1 MGHYVLLMKYHSE
14 GLEATKQNPDFLTG
28 VHSGIE
34 RWEAKVLS
42 SFHLLGEWDQCT
54 IIDAPDNFKA
64 YRATLAQEL
73 STTADTQI
81 MPAIDL
87 PLFQRLIS
95 QGAET
100 AGPARWQTRW
110 WARLARLLMY
120 DYAHGRWARRY
131 FTEHIV
137 TGKDKFKGITGP
149 CIVVANHASH
159 YDQYCLMKALPWRL
173 RTNLFFGAAADRW
186 FLKGRKEV
194 TLRPWY
200 QSLVMGAYP
209 IQRGGGS
216 RTLDHPKWLLDR
228 GANLMLFPEG
238 TRSRGRHLSRFKHGV
253 SLLALEKGVP
263 VVPVYM
269 VGLKK
274 IRPPGERKATPG
286 PVAAHVLDP
295 IHFEPGTSVPDATN
309 RIFHAMQAVHER
321 VLAHGD
327 AAAHPDWRQPY

>member
-14 GLEATKQNPDFLTG
+14 GLLATKQDPDFLTG
-28 VHSGIE
+28 VHKAIE
-34 RWEAKVLS
+34 RWEAKVLG

-73 STTADTQI
+73 STTANTQI

-95 QGAET
+95 QTTET
-100 AGPARWQTRW
+100 DGPFEWQTRW

-120 DYAHGRWARRY
+120 DYAYGRWARRY

-137 TGKDKFKGITGP
+137 TGKDKFEQIAGP

-159 YDQYCLMKALPWRL
+159 FDQYCLMKALPLRI

-186 FLKGRKEV
+186 FLKGRKEI

-200 QSLVMGAYP
+200 QSLVMGLYP

-216 RTLDHPKWLLDR
+216 RTLDYPKWLLDQ

-269 VGLKK
+269 AGLKK
-274 IRPPGERKATPG
+274 IRPPGTREATPG

-295 IHFEPGTSVPDATN
+295 IRFDPGTSVPDATN
-309 RIFHAMQAVHER
+309 RIFQAMQAVHER

-327 AAAHPDWRQPY
+327 AAAHPDWGR